1 MLNFAELCI
10 SGISYLSGS
19 QAVLGLTAT
28 ACELITVC
36 VYTHACVCTFLSR
49 PVKMTAFSVERELT
63 QTLLKRSQDWA
74 NANDPAALCLVIP
87 DLLC

>member
-1 MLNFAELCI
+1 MLNFAFLVSLI
-10 SGISYLSGS
+10 SGS

-36 VYTHACVCTFLSR
+36 VHTHACVCTFLSR
-49 PVKMTAFSVERELT
+49 PVKMTAFSVDLELT